1 MNKGYLAFVQYPTVH
16 PLLTQ
21 YNLGSRYSE
30 AKHAFILNRQER
42 KLTVASRKY
51 PQIFLAQQW
60 PKAEPVHLTRE
71 EWEALKTRIIAEM
84 KQKQQN
90 RDIEEIHRYIE
101 EQFALVEALQ
111 NWLDQYLTNE
121 SYPLFVVSSY
131 LEQAFILSNEQP
143 RFQHS
148 TCMFFW

>member
-42 KLTVASRKY
+42 KLAVASRTY
-51 PQIFLAQQW
+51 PHIFVALQGPTPQ
-60 PKAEPVHLTRE
+60 PVHLTRE

-90 RDIEEIHRYIE
+90 RDIEE
-101 EQFALVEALQ
+101 QFALVEALQ

-121 SYPLFVVSSY
+121 SYPRIVVSSY
-131 LEQAFILSNEQP
+131 LEQAFILSAYPNNP
-143 RFQHS
+143 AA
-148 TCMFFW
+148 

>member
-42 KLTVASRKY
+42 KLAVASRKY

-71 EWEALKTRIIAEM
+71 EWDA
-84 KQKQQN
+84 
-90 RDIEEIHRYIE
+90 
-101 EQFALVEALQ
+101 FALVEALQ

-143 RFQHS
+143 RFLHS